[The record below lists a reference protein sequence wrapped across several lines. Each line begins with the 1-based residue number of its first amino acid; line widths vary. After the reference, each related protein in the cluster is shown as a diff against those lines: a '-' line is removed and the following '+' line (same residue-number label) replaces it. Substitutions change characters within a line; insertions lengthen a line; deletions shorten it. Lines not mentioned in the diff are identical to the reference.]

1 MKRTRAIKDMTLG
14 ILFNPTRTDINKLS
28 NFNLPKK
35 KKKIRPINYT
45 PFSGLNKNQL
55 KYLKYIS
62 IYNIKKKIYPFPT
75 KILQSY

>member
-35 KKKIRPINYT
+35 KKK
-45 PFSGLNKNQL
+45 LDQ
-55 KYLKYIS
+55 
-62 IYNIKKKIYPFPT
+62 
-75 KILQSY
+75 